1 MPTSEAQKKAVKK
14 WDSTRDKILIR
25 PDKETGA
32 AIRAAAAEAGQSNQ
46 QFILQA
52 TRGTSSRPRSG
63 RIRKKYSAQKKQ
75 NKRFRDLPKTKKR
88 QAAGSV
94 PDRLALFVGVGF
106 CVGFA
111 ISRENGRKSKDS
123 QKLPEKNKRG
133 RKHKVSCL
141 FCWS

>member
-52 TRGTSSRPRSG
+52 TLERMNGGGDPYGLDREKLQQHTQETGETVPAFLNRAVDETIERDKFTAAL
-63 RIRKKYSAQKKQ
+63 RKDQKKI
-75 NKRFRDLPKTKKR
+75 F
-88 QAAGSV
+88 S
-94 PDRLALFVGVGF
+94 
-106 CVGFA
+106 
-111 ISRENGRKSKDS
+111 SK
-123 QKLPEKNKRG
+123 ETE
-133 RKHKVSCL
+133 
-141 FCWS
+141 